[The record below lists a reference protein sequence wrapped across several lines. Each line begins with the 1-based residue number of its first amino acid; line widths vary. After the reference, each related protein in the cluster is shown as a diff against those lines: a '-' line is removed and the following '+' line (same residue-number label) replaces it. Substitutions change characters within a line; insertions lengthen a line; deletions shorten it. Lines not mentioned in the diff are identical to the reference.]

1 MLHSVSDS
9 LLLFARIVYI
19 VIAPIFLLMGVGF
32 VVQRKLGLDIR
43 TLTRLNFWIFVP
55 VFLFVHFTES
65 SLSGKEFALIAGHFA
80 VLFGAMFAL
89 TWWTAKF
96 CGYEDR
102 LRRAMT
108 ASVLF
113 YNSGNYGVPAAALA
127 FAGAGVAVQAFVIL
141 LQNFTNFTVGLGL
154 HAGAGGMK
162 TREQFKAMLRL
173 PMIYVFVLAVAW
185 RVFSLPLPTPIKTSL
200 HLISDGMVPIALVT
214 FGAQMANLESYRLTR
229 AMALTVAL
237 RLLVAP
243 FLGFCIVCAMGLHG
257 VLAQALIVSTSF
269 PTAVNAALLAIEFD
283 NEPEFSSAVVF
294 YTTLA
299 SMLTVS
305 LVIFLVKNFVP

>member
-1 MLHSVSDS
+1 MPASILDS
-9 LLLFARIVYI
+9 LLLFAGIIYD

-32 VVQRKLGLDIR
+32 AVQRRLGLDIR

-65 SLSGKEFALIAGHFA
+65 PLSGKDFALVAGHFT
-80 VLFGAMFAL
+80 VLFCTMFAL
-89 TWWTAKF
+89 TWGIARL

-102 LRRAMT
+102 LRRAMA

-113 YNSGNYGVPAAALA
+113 YNSGNYGVPAAELA
-127 FAGAGVAVQAFVIL
+127 FGGAGVSVQAFVIL
-141 LQNFTNFTVGLGL
+141 LQNFTNFTVGLAL

-162 TREQFKAMLRL
+162 AREQLAAMLRL
-173 PMIYVFVLAVAW
+173 PMIYVFVLAVTW
-185 RVFSLPLPTPIKTSL
+185 RVFHWPIPAPLNTSL

-214 FGAQMANLESYRLTR
+214 FGAQMATLKSYRFSR
-229 AMALTVAL
+229 AMALTIGL

-243 FLGFCIVCAMGLHG
+243 FLGFCIVRALNLHG

-283 NEPEFSSAVVF
+283 NEPQFSSAVVF
-294 YTTLA
+294 YSTLF
-299 SMLTVS
+299 SMLSVS
-305 LVIFLVKNFVP
+305 LVIHLAKTFVR